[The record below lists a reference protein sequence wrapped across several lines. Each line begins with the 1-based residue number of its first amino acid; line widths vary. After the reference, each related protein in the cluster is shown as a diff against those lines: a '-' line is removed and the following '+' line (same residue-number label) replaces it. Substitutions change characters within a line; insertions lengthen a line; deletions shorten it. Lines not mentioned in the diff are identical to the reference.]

1 MQPYFEKA
9 AFARNWRI
17 RTMTSEKQR
26 LGYAL
31 GLNIAKNLQETGFE
45 EFDHTSFADALNDHF
60 AQKELKLSASD
71 VNGILQTAMN
81 DIQAKKHGPV
91 LEEGLRFLA
100 ENAKRKDVTVTE
112 SGLQYRIMSV
122 GNGRSPR
129 PTDMVTTH
137 YHGKLINGTVFDSSV
152 NRNSPAT
159 FPVNGVIQ
167 GWQEALPMMK
177 EGDKWELFIP
187 YDLAYGESGAGGSI
201 PAFATLIFEV
211 ELITVK

>member
-1 MQPYFEKA
+1 
-9 AFARNWRI
+9 
-17 RTMTSEKQR
+17 MTTDKER

-45 EFDHTSFADALNDHF
+45 EFDHASFANALTDHF
-60 AQKELKLSASD
+60 TQNELKLSVAD
-71 VNGILQTAMN
+71 VNGILREAME

-91 LEEGLRFLA
+91 LEDGQRFLA
-100 ENAKRKDVTVTE
+100 DNAKRADVTVTE
-112 SGLQYRIMSV
+112 SGLQYRVMKS
-122 GNGRSPR
+122 GNGKSPR

-187 YDLAYGESGAGGSI
+187 FDLAYGESGAGGSI
-201 PAFATLIFEV
+201 PPFATLIFEV
-211 ELITVK
+211 ELITVN

>member
-1 MQPYFEKA
+1 
-9 AFARNWRI
+9 
-17 RTMTSEKQR
+17 MTSEKQR

-45 EFDHTSFADALNDHF
+45 EFDHASFTDALNDHF
-60 AQKELKLSASD
+60 GRKELKLSVSD

-91 LEEGLRFLA
+91 LEEGLRFLE
-100 ENAKRKDVTVTE
+100 ENAKRDEVKVTE
-112 SGLQYRIMSV
+112 SGLQYRVMKS
-122 GNGRSPR
+122 GDGRSPR
-129 PTDMVTTH
+129 STDMVTTH

-201 PAFATLIFEV
+201 PPFATLIFEV